1 MSNIRLN
8 SGKKVQYSKEICE
21 AVVKAKT
28 DISKACE
35 EMYAVCGNIRMA
47 VVDRAY
53 DNLAD
58 IADKTIE
65 CANAVVRT
73 AAEDL
78 IEPLTKDTLSGAE
91 LTRQTKALMP
101 ELEACYTNV
110 PEISRIPKS
119 VTDARGMDE
128 NWTEASRA
136 AFEDACKTFI
146 TVRQSL
152 ILTMGDITTK
162 CKEEDSEGAYMKIGK
177 ATEEITNSTV
187 TQYTALQGQLEEAGI
202 MVSDVFKQAESAGA
216 RIAAVG
222 EANAVSDILS
232 ADMDV

>member
-21 AVVKAKT
+21 AVSKAKA
-28 DISKACE
+28 DIAKACE
-35 EMYAVCGNIRMA
+35 EMHGACGSIRMA

-53 DNLAD
+53 VNLVE
-58 IADKTIE
+58 IAEKTIE
-65 CANAVVRT
+65 MANAVVRT

-101 ELEACYTNV
+101 ELEACYNNV
-110 PEISRIPKS
+110 PEITRIPQS
-119 VTDARGMDE
+119 VIDGRGVDE
-128 NWTEASRA
+128 NWTEQSRA
-136 AFEDACKTFI
+136 AFEEACKSFI

-152 ILTMGDITTK
+152 ILTMGDITNK

-177 ATEEITNSTV
+177 ATENIANSTV
-187 TQYTALQGQLEEAGI
+187 TQYTALQKQLEEAGL
-202 MVSDVFKQAESAGA
+202 MVSEVFKQAESAGA

-222 EANAVSDILS
+222 EAGAVTNILNAGL
-232 ADMDV
+232 DV